1 MRIRNLAKYPKTQ
14 KKMTVWGDC
23 AVTENDDGTWT
34 YSPNRKPISF
44 TGLMDPHTPG
54 TMFIIE
60 PAKGDLYALGSESQ
74 TDFPVVGTVRDRY
87 RVYRIVGTK
96 IVIQY
101 FSTAPWNPVG
111 AAVCD
116 PAAYDV
122 LKDAGLPLVFAA
134 SDHPY

>member
-1 MRIRNLAKYPKTQ
+1 MRIRNLAKDPKAQ

-23 AVTENDDGTWT
+23 AATENGDGTFT
-34 YSPNRKPISF
+34 YSPNRSPVSF
-44 TGLMDPHTPG
+44 AGLMDPHTPG
-54 TMFIIE
+54 TMFIVE
-60 PAKGDLYALGSESQ
+60 SAKGYLPALGTEDV
-74 TDFPVVGTVRDRY
+74 TGFPTVGTVRNRY

-101 FSTAPWNPVG
+101 FSTIPWNPVG
-111 AAVCD
+111 CTVCD

-122 LKDAGLPLVFAA
+122 MTNADLPLVFAA